1 MSGERRV
8 YDREFK
14 IQAVKLYEEG
24 DKRLRD
30 VEEELGIGNGCLS
43 HWKRELVEEK
53 ENAFPGQ
60 GQLPDKDKEIAKLRR
75 ENEILR
81 EERDILKKAVGIFS
95 KKPQ

>member
-1 MSGERRV
+1 MSVERRV

-14 IQAVKLYEEG
+14 IRAVKLYEEG

-30 VEEELGIGNGCLS
+30 VEDELGIGNGCLS
-43 HWKRELVEEK
+43 HWKKEFAEEK
-53 ENAFPGQ
+53 DDAFPGQ
-60 GQLPDKDKEIAKLRR
+60 GQLPDKDREIARLQR
-75 ENEILR
+75 ENEVLR

>member
-1 MSGERRV
+1 MSVERRV

-14 IQAVKLYEEG
+14 IQAVKLYEES
-24 DKRLRD
+24 DKRLKD

-43 HWKRELVEEK
+43 HWKKELAEEK

>member
-1 MSGERRV
+1 MSVERKT

-14 IQAVKLYEEG
+14 IRAVRFYEES

-43 HWKRELVEEK
+43 HWKKQLAEEK

-60 GQLPDKDKEIAKLRR
+60 GQLPDSEKELARLRR